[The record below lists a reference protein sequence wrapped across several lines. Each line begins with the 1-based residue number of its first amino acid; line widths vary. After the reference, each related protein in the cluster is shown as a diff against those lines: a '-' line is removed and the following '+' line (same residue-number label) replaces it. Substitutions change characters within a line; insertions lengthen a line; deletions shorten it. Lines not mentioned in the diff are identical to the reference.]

1 MPTTPD
7 RSLADTEAHL
17 HEEGMGTAPE
27 WEMPD
32 MSKFAPVLL
41 LATAVGG
48 IVLLVSVAHFTPL
61 GAVATVALL
70 GLLILDG

>member
-1 MPTTPD
+1 MPTTD
-7 RSLADTEAHL
+7 ESLADTEAHL
-17 HEEGMGTAPE
+17 HSEEGMMTAPD

-32 MSKFAPVLL
+32 MSKLAPVLL

-61 GAVATVALL
+61 GAVATVALI
-70 GLLILDG
+70 GLLML